1 MTQEASTPALVLLLA
16 HCVVLNTFRKGWYG
30 TFFLKW
36 DDGRRDG
43 RGQMCIRAWKVV
55 TMVVRVG
62 QGIDVTILTL
72 TLSLLEQKHSGV
84 NSPLNSSQAQLPTGC
99 NSS

>member
-1 MTQEASTPALVLLLA
+1 MVL
-16 HCVVLNTFRKGWYG
+16 
-30 TFFLKW
+30 FLKW

-43 RGQMCIRAWKVV
+43 RGQMCQSLESCNY
-55 TMVVRVG
+55 VRVG

-84 NSPLNSSQAQLPTGC
+84 NSPLNSSQAQLPTVD